1 MINVLVHANH
11 KGGQIFSQDTHVHT
25 KFFHSLLQLL
35 LIISITSIHHVYEEN
50 IRFWKP
56 FLQTLTLRRDNL
68 VYSAKYLKKLKWI
81 KNYHFIITNL

>member
-11 KGGQIFSQDTHVHT
+11 KGGQIFSQDTYVHT

-35 LIISITSIHHVYEEN
+35 LIISITSIHNVYEEN
-50 IRFWKP
+50 IRFWRP